1 MHQMDILACWLQEM
15 FLQGDLERALGLP
28 ISPLMDRNKAGGV
41 QVVATT
47 MLNAAVAAIMGG
59 VRRVCK

>member
-1 MHQMDILACWLQEM
+1 VSLQ
-15 FLQGDLERALGLP
+15 QGID
-28 ISPLMDRNKAGGV
+28 PLNHAAGMVPDAVKTIQATMDRNKARGV

-47 MLNAAVAAIMGG
+47 MLNAAAAAIMRG

>member
-1 MHQMDILACWLQEM
+1 MSLQ
-15 FLQGDLERALGLP
+15 QGID
-28 ISPLMDRNKAGGV
+28 PLNHVARMVPDAVETIQATMDRNKAGGV